1 MNKTIALWEDCPE
14 KSYWTEFEGRYPELE
29 KVYINQSFH
38 INRYEQNSEINDARV
53 AKEEQLLKLAFTD
66 DGDKKFKEITREQA
80 EQAVRDGAVLINCG
94 YIL

>member
-14 KSYWTEFEGRYPELE
+14 NSYWTEFEGRYPELE
-29 KVYINQSFH
+29 NVYINQSFH
-38 INRYEQNSEINDARV
+38 IRRYEKNASLMEAMV
-53 AKEEQLLKLAFTD
+53 AKEEQLIKLAFTD
-66 DGDKKFKEITREQA
+66 DGEKKFKEITREQA